1 MWRCTEVATDAD
13 AAVLGIVGLIVVS
26 PRGDVACSIAMDL
39 KALQCARGSLHTGAD
54 AHGETGPSRAS
65 GTSASQWGQRGAG
78 PNTHGQRGV
87 QQI

>member
-1 MWRCTEVATDAD
+1 MWRCIEVATDAD

-26 PRGDVACSIAMDL
+26 PGGDVACSIAMDL
-39 KALQCARGSLHTGAD
+39 KALQCARGSLHTGAA
-54 AHGETGPSRAS
+54 AHGETSLSRAS